1 MDLTIG
7 LTLGLGLAVALFAT
21 HRRERH
27 VVEHYR
33 NVDQKFY
40 ERWQAYCQLQRL
52 MEQDAQE
59 QERRNCCTLR
69 QRGRESPC
77 RERLTDSSL

>member
-1 MDLTIG
+1 LDLTIG
-7 LTLGLGLAVALFAT
+7 LMLGLGVAVALFAT

-52 MEQDAQE
+52 IEEDAQD
-59 QERRNCCTLR
+59 QETKELSHPATEPLE
-69 QRGRESPC
+69 GSP
-77 RERLTDSSL
+77 LPTPD

>member
-52 MEQDAQE
+52 IESEDQQTASECERTQE
-59 QERRNCCTLR
+59 SNPLGFLQEGGHS
-69 QRGRESPC
+69 Q
-77 RERLTDSSL
+77 

>member
-7 LTLGLGLAVALFAT
+7 LMLGLGVAVALFAT

-52 MEQDAQE
+52 IESEDQQTASACERAQKVDSLGFL
-59 QERRNCCTLR
+59 QEGGHS
-69 QRGRESPC
+69 Q
-77 RERLTDSSL
+77 

>member
-7 LTLGLGLAVALFAT
+7 LTLGLGLAAALFAT

-59 QERRNCCTLR
+59 QDTEELLHPATTRS
-69 QRGRESPC
+69 GESLP
-77 RERLTDSSL
+77 RATD